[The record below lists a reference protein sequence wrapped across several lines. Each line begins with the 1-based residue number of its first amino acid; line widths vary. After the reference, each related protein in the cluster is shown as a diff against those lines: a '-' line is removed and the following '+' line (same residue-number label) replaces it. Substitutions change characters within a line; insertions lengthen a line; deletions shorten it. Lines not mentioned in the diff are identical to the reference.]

1 MYLKCL
7 YLRKL
12 SIILYSV
19 HWYMYNYV
27 HIEKLSLRA
36 AVVANRSITTS
47 MLGMSDRWIYSIIRY
62 LRRLSFIEA
71 MSAV

>member
-1 MYLKCL
+1 
-7 YLRKL
+7 
-12 SIILYSV
+12 
-19 HWYMYNYV
+19 MYNYV